1 MRREGYLFEQVVAM
15 ENLLLAAR
23 KTFRGKKDKAPVA
36 RFYFHLETELVALQA
51 ELRSGRYQPRPL
63 RAFVIYEPKRR
74 KICAAEVR
82 DRVVHHALCHVLDP
96 LFERSLIY
104 DTYACR
110 VGKGTHAA
118 VRRAQQFARRH
129 AYFLKCDVRRYF
141 ETIDHAVLKALLRR
155 RIKDARVLSLLD
167 QIIDQPI
174 PGGETGRGLP
184 IGNLTSQYFANLYL
198 GQLDHLLKDHRRVK
212 GYLRYMDDFLL
223 FGDDKP
229 TLYGHL
235 QAVRAFLQDRLCLEL
250 KEEALRLAPVTQGM
264 PFLGFRIFP
273 GLIRLGGTK
282 WAQFRRGVRRLEAA
296 YQQGDLDEAALAARV
311 ACRVGHVVHA
321 DTLAARRNFFE
332 GSLRLV

>member
-1 MRREGYLFEQVVAM
+1 M
-15 ENLLLAAR
+15 ENLLGAAR
-23 KTFRGKKDKAPVA
+23 KAFRGKKGKIPVA
-36 RFYFHLETELVALQA
+36 RFYFHLETELVALQD
-51 ELRSGRYQPRPL
+51 ELQTGRYQPRPL
-63 RAFVIYEPKRR
+63 RAFIIYEPKQR
-74 KICAAEVR
+74 KICAADVR

-96 LFERSLIY
+96 IFERSLIY

-141 ETIDHAVLKALLRR
+141 ETVDHAVLKTLLRR
-155 RIKDARVLSLLD
+155 RIKDARVLGLLD

-174 PGGETGRGLP
+174 PGGEEGRGLP

-212 GYLRYMDDFLL
+212 GYLRYMDDFVL

-229 TLYGHL
+229 VLYGHL
-235 QAVRAFLQDRLCLEL
+235 QDVRTFLQDQLRLDL
-250 KEEALRLAPVTQGM
+250 KEEALRLAPVTQGV
-264 PFLGFRIFP
+264 PFLGFRVFP
-273 GLIRLGGTK
+273 GLIRLGGAK
-282 WAQFRRGVRRLEAA
+282 WARFRRGVRRLEAA
-296 YQQGDLDEAALAARV
+296 YQRGDLDEDALAAHTISRI
-311 ACRVGHVVHA
+311 GHVVHA
-321 DTLAARRNFFE
+321 DTLAARRSCFE